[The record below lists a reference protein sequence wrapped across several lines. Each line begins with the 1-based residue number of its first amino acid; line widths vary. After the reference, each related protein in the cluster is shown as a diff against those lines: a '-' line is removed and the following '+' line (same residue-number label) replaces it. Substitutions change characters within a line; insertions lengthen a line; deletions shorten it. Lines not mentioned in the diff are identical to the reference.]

1 MNYQSTDAFAGGGRG
16 FGLVNSAI
24 DANSTFATASLCVGM
39 HTSSEKQT
47 LQREMGMGSYVVTQ
61 RG

>member
-1 MNYQSTDAFAGGGRG
+1 MPLPGGGRG